1 MENNLNIV
9 KSEFKELPNNIEA
22 EQSVIGSI
30 LVTNEIFDEI
40 STIISSINFYDPMH
54 QKIYN
59 AIESLIYKG
68 MLANPITLKNYFEDE
83 KDDLDVPEYL
93 VKITKFST
101 SIRQAIE
108 YSKIIYDMF
117 VRRELIKIS
126 EQTIDNAK
134 ITDLDSSGQ
143 NIIENSERLLFD
155 LAEKGSFNSSL
166 IKFDDA
172 MKQTI
177 EMASAAYKNEG
188 GIVGV
193 PTGLRDLDDK
203 LGGLHQ
209 SDLIIIAGRPSMGK
223 TSLATNI
230 AFNAAKHIQ
239 DNQKKSSVAFFSLE
253 MSSEQLSTR
262 ILSEQAR
269 IGSNDIRRGRISDE
283 QFDQFLETSKNI
295 AELPLFIDE
304 TPAISIAAMSNRA
317 RRIKRLHGLDMIVVD
332 YIQLMRGTT
341 YNKDGRVQEIS
352 QITQGLKAIAKELGV
367 PVVALSQL
375 SRQVEQRDDHK
386 PQLADLRESGSI
398 EQDADVVMFVYR
410 EGYYLQRKEPRE
422 ATVEHA
428 EWQAK
433 MNEVA
438 HLAEIIIGK
447 QRHGPIGKVT
457 LEFEKDLQNLKIL
470 KLIKFKY
477 KTLMLTSLYENT
489 ILKNPKFIILILFI
503 TLISFGY
510 YSKDFRLDASSET
523 LLIEDDPD
531 LEYLREITNRY
542 GSKEFLVLTY
552 TPNEGMISNTSINN
566 LLSLKYKIQSLDWVH
581 SVITL
586 LDIPL
591 LNNTDAPL
599 QERLKGFKTLK
610 DEDVDKNRGFKEILE
625 SPVFRNFV
633 ISESGKTSGI
643 IVNIKQNPILEDIEN
658 RSKKEID
665 EHRDKI
671 KKQNHK
677 NILEIRDVIKSY
689 DDVGKIYLGGIPMIA
704 DDMMTFI
711 KSDIIVFGLGV
722 LLFIIATLWFV
733 FKK

>member
-1 MENNLNIV
+1 MENNLSILKEKFN
-9 KSEFKELPNNIEA
+9 ELPNNIEA

-40 STIISSINFYDPMH
+40 NTIISNINFYDPMH
-54 QKIYN
+54 QKIFN
-59 AIESLIYKG
+59 AIESMIYKG
-68 MLANPITLKNYFEDE
+68 LLANPITLKNYFENE
-83 KDDLDVPEYL
+83 KDEINIPEYL

-101 SIRQAIE
+101 SARQAIE

-126 EQTIDNAK
+126 DQIIDEAK
-134 ITDLDSSGQ
+134 ENDLNNTGQ
-143 NIIENSERLLFD
+143 NIIENSEKLLYD
-155 LAEKGSFNSSL
+155 LAEKGAFSSSL

-193 PTGLRDLDDK
+193 PTGLRAIDDK

-230 AFNAAKHIQ
+230 AFNAAQNIQ
-239 DNQKKSSVAFFSLE
+239 HNGLKSSVAFFSLE

-262 ILSEQAR
+262 IISEQAR

-295 AELPLFIDE
+295 SELPLYIDE

-317 RRIKRLHGLDMIVVD
+317 RRIKRLHGLDLIVVD
-332 YIQLMRGTT
+332 YIQLMKGSLN
-341 YNKDGRVQEIS
+341 NKDGRVQEIS
-352 QITQGLKAIAKELGV
+352 QITQGLKAIAKELAV

-457 LEFEKDLQNLKIL
+457 LEFEERFT
-470 KLIKFKY
+470 KFKD
-477 KTLMLTSLYENT
+477 TQ
-489 ILKNPKFIILILFI
+489 
-503 TLISFGY
+503 
-510 YSKDFRLDASSET
+510 
-523 LLIEDDPD
+523 
-531 LEYLREITNRY
+531 
-542 GSKEFLVLTY
+542 
-552 TPNEGMISNTSINN
+552 NN
-566 LLSLKYKIQSLDWVH
+566 
-581 SVITL
+581 
-586 LDIPL
+586 
-591 LNNTDAPL
+591 
-599 QERLKGFKTLK
+599 
-610 DEDVDKNRGFKEILE
+610 
-625 SPVFRNFV
+625 
-633 ISESGKTSGI
+633 
-643 IVNIKQNPILEDIEN
+643 
-658 RSKKEID
+658 
-665 EHRDKI
+665 
-671 KKQNHK
+671 
-677 NILEIRDVIKSY
+677 
-689 DDVGKIYLGGIPMIA
+689 
-704 DDMMTFI
+704 
-711 KSDIIVFGLGV
+711 
-722 LLFIIATLWFV
+722 
-733 FKK
+733 

>member
-1 MENNLNIV
+1 MENNLSLV
-9 KSEFKELPNNIEA
+9 KDKFKELPNNIEA

-30 LVTNEIFDEI
+30 LVTNEIFDDI
-40 STIISSINFYDPMH
+40 SVIIKSSNFYDPMH

-59 AIESLIYKG
+59 AIENLIYKG
-68 MLANPITLKNYFEDE
+68 LLANPITLKNYFEDE
-83 KDDLDVPEYL
+83 KDDLNVPEYL

-101 SIRQAIE
+101 SVRQAIE
-108 YSKIIYDMF
+108 YSKIIYDTF

-134 ITDLDSSGQ
+134 INDLDINGQ
-143 NIIENSERLLFD
+143 NIIENSEKLLFD

-239 DNQKKSSVAFFSLE
+239 DNGKKSSIAFFSLE

-317 RRIKRLHGLDMIVVD
+317 RRIKRQHGLDMIVVD
-332 YIQLMRGTT
+332 YIQLMRGTNN
-341 YNKDGRVQEIS
+341 NKDGRVQEIS

-367 PVVALSQL
+367 PVLALSQL

-386 PQLADLRESGSI
+386 PQLSDLRESGSI

-447 QRHGPIGKVT
+447 QRHGPIGKIT
-457 LEFEKDLQNLKIL
+457 LEFEERFT
-470 KLIKFKY
+470 KFKD
-477 KTLMLTSLYENT
+477 TQ
-489 ILKNPKFIILILFI
+489 
-503 TLISFGY
+503 
-510 YSKDFRLDASSET
+510 
-523 LLIEDDPD
+523 
-531 LEYLREITNRY
+531 
-542 GSKEFLVLTY
+542 
-552 TPNEGMISNTSINN
+552 IN
-566 LLSLKYKIQSLDWVH
+566 
-581 SVITL
+581 
-586 LDIPL
+586 
-591 LNNTDAPL
+591 
-599 QERLKGFKTLK
+599 
-610 DEDVDKNRGFKEILE
+610 
-625 SPVFRNFV
+625 
-633 ISESGKTSGI
+633 
-643 IVNIKQNPILEDIEN
+643 
-658 RSKKEID
+658 
-665 EHRDKI
+665 
-671 KKQNHK
+671 
-677 NILEIRDVIKSY
+677 
-689 DDVGKIYLGGIPMIA
+689 
-704 DDMMTFI
+704 
-711 KSDIIVFGLGV
+711 
-722 LLFIIATLWFV
+722 
-733 FKK
+733 

>member
-1 MENNLNIV
+1 MENNLSLV
-9 KSEFKELPNNIEA
+9 RDKFKELPNNIEA

-40 STIISSINFYDPMH
+40 STIVSNVNFYDPMH
-54 QKIYN
+54 QKIFN
-59 AIESLIYKG
+59 SIESLIYKG

-83 KDDLDVPEYL
+83 KDDLDIPEYL
-93 VKITKFST
+93 VKITKYST
-101 SIRQAIE
+101 SSRQAIE

-134 ITDLDSSGQ
+134 INDLDTNGQ

-166 IKFDDA
+166 VKFDDA
-172 MKQTI
+172 MKLTI

-230 AFNAAKHIQ
+230 AFNAAQNILE
-239 DNQKKSSVAFFSLE
+239 NEKKSSVAFFSLE

-269 IGSNDIRRGRISDE
+269 ISSNDIRRGRISDE

-295 AELPLFIDE
+295 TELPLFIDE

-317 RRIKRLHGLDMIVVD
+317 RRIKRLYGLDLIVVD
-332 YIQLMRGTT
+332 YIQLMKGAFN
-341 YNKDGRVQEIS
+341 NKDGRVQEIS

-386 PQLADLRESGSI
+386 PLLSDLRESGSI

-410 EGYYLQRKEPRE
+410 EAYYLQRKMPRE

-438 HLAEIIIGK
+438 HLAEIIISK
-447 QRHGPIGKVT
+447 QRHGPIGNIT
-457 LEFEKDLQNLKIL
+457 LEFEERFT
-470 KLIKFKY
+470 KFKD
-477 KTLMLTSLYENT
+477 TQ
-489 ILKNPKFIILILFI
+489 
-503 TLISFGY
+503 
-510 YSKDFRLDASSET
+510 
-523 LLIEDDPD
+523 
-531 LEYLREITNRY
+531 
-542 GSKEFLVLTY
+542 
-552 TPNEGMISNTSINN
+552 NN
-566 LLSLKYKIQSLDWVH
+566 
-581 SVITL
+581 
-586 LDIPL
+586 
-591 LNNTDAPL
+591 
-599 QERLKGFKTLK
+599 
-610 DEDVDKNRGFKEILE
+610 
-625 SPVFRNFV
+625 
-633 ISESGKTSGI
+633 
-643 IVNIKQNPILEDIEN
+643 
-658 RSKKEID
+658 
-665 EHRDKI
+665 
-671 KKQNHK
+671 
-677 NILEIRDVIKSY
+677 
-689 DDVGKIYLGGIPMIA
+689 
-704 DDMMTFI
+704 
-711 KSDIIVFGLGV
+711 
-722 LLFIIATLWFV
+722 
-733 FKK
+733 

>member
-1 MENNLNIV
+1 MENNLSIV
-9 KSEFKELPNNIEA
+9 KDKFKELPNNIEA

-40 STIISSINFYDPMH
+40 STIISNINFHDPMH
-54 QKIYN
+54 QKIYS

-83 KDDLDVPEYL
+83 KDDLNVPEYL

-101 SIRQAIE
+101 SVRQAIE

-117 VRRELIKIS
+117 VRRELVKIS
-126 EQTIDNAK
+126 EQTMDSAK
-134 ITDLDSSGQ
+134 QSELDTTGQ
-143 NIIENSERLLFD
+143 NIIESTEKSLFD
-155 LAEKGSFNSSL
+155 LAEKGSFNSNL
-166 IKFDDA
+166 VKFDAA

-177 EMASAAYKNEG
+177 EMASAAYKNEE

-230 AFNAAKHIQ
+230 AFNAAQKLQ
-239 DNQKKSSVAFFSLE
+239 ENGKKSSVAFFSLE

-262 ILSEQAR
+262 IISEQAR
-269 IGSNDIRRGRISDE
+269 ISSNDIRRGRISDE
-283 QFDQFLETSKNI
+283 QFDKFLETSKNI
-295 AELPLFIDE
+295 SELPLFIDE

-317 RRIKRLHGLDMIVVD
+317 RRIKRQHGLDMIVVD

-341 YNKDGRVQEIS
+341 FNKDGRVQEIS

-410 EGYYLQRKEPRE
+410 EGYYLSRKEPRE

-438 HLAEIIIGK
+438 HLAQIIIGK
-447 QRHGPIGKVT
+447 QRHGPIGNVT
-457 LEFEKDLQNLKIL
+457 LEFEERFT
-470 KLIKFKY
+470 KFKD
-477 KTLMLTSLYENT
+477 TQ
-489 ILKNPKFIILILFI
+489 
-503 TLISFGY
+503 
-510 YSKDFRLDASSET
+510 
-523 LLIEDDPD
+523 
-531 LEYLREITNRY
+531 
-542 GSKEFLVLTY
+542 
-552 TPNEGMISNTSINN
+552 IN
-566 LLSLKYKIQSLDWVH
+566 
-581 SVITL
+581 
-586 LDIPL
+586 
-591 LNNTDAPL
+591 
-599 QERLKGFKTLK
+599 
-610 DEDVDKNRGFKEILE
+610 
-625 SPVFRNFV
+625 
-633 ISESGKTSGI
+633 
-643 IVNIKQNPILEDIEN
+643 
-658 RSKKEID
+658 
-665 EHRDKI
+665 
-671 KKQNHK
+671 
-677 NILEIRDVIKSY
+677 
-689 DDVGKIYLGGIPMIA
+689 
-704 DDMMTFI
+704 
-711 KSDIIVFGLGV
+711 
-722 LLFIIATLWFV
+722 
-733 FKK
+733 

>member
-1 MENNLNIV
+1 MENNLSIV
-9 KSEFKELPNNIEA
+9 KDKFKELPNNIEA

-40 STIISSINFYDPMH
+40 STIISSNNFYDPMH

-59 AIESLIYKG
+59 AIENLIYKG

-101 SIRQAIE
+101 SVRQAIE

-134 ITDLDSSGQ
+134 INDLDTSGQ
-143 NIIENSERLLFD
+143 NIIENSEKLLFD
-155 LAEKGSFNSSL
+155 LAEKGSFSSSL

-239 DNQKKSSVAFFSLE
+239 DNSRKSSIAFFSLE

-341 YNKDGRVQEIS
+341 NNKDGRVQEIS

-457 LEFEKDLQNLKIL
+457 LEFEERFT
-470 KLIKFKY
+470 KFKD
-477 KTLMLTSLYENT
+477 TQ
-489 ILKNPKFIILILFI
+489 
-503 TLISFGY
+503 
-510 YSKDFRLDASSET
+510 
-523 LLIEDDPD
+523 
-531 LEYLREITNRY
+531 
-542 GSKEFLVLTY
+542 
-552 TPNEGMISNTSINN
+552 IN
-566 LLSLKYKIQSLDWVH
+566 
-581 SVITL
+581 
-586 LDIPL
+586 
-591 LNNTDAPL
+591 
-599 QERLKGFKTLK
+599 
-610 DEDVDKNRGFKEILE
+610 
-625 SPVFRNFV
+625 
-633 ISESGKTSGI
+633 
-643 IVNIKQNPILEDIEN
+643 
-658 RSKKEID
+658 
-665 EHRDKI
+665 
-671 KKQNHK
+671 
-677 NILEIRDVIKSY
+677 
-689 DDVGKIYLGGIPMIA
+689 
-704 DDMMTFI
+704 
-711 KSDIIVFGLGV
+711 
-722 LLFIIATLWFV
+722 
-733 FKK
+733 